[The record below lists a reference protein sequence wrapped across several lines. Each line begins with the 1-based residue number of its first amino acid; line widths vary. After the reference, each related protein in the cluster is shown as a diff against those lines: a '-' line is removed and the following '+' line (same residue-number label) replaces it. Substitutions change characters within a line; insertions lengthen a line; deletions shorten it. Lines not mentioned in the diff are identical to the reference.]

1 MVTLMETTG
10 PNAQQI
16 EYWNETAGPRWVAMQ
31 NALDAQI
38 APFGHAAQERLAPAA
53 GERVLDV
60 GCGCGETSMELA
72 RRVGPGGS
80 VTGLDISAVMLA
92 RARDRAAEAGLG
104 NVTFVQADAQTHA
117 FPTPFDALFSRFGVM
132 FFADPT
138 AAFTNLGRALRSGGR
153 LGFVCWR
160 PLQQNP
166 WMLLPMMAAAQHLP
180 MPPPPA
186 PDAPGPFAFADDAR
200 VRGILEGAGFRDVAF
215 EPLDRTV
222 VIGGPGASV
231 DQAVEFMSQMGPAAA
246 AFKDATPAARTA
258 AAAAIRETF
267 LPHQGDDGVRMGASV
282 WIVTARRP

>member
-1 MVTLMETTG
+1 METTG

-38 APFGHAAQERLAPAA
+38 APFGHAAQERLAPAS
-53 GERVLDV
+53 GEHVLDV
-60 GCGCGETSMELA
+60 GCGCGETSLELA
-72 RRVGPGGS
+72 RRVGPGGG

-104 NVTFVQADAQTHA
+104 NVTFVLADAQTHT
-117 FPTPFDALFSRFGVM
+117 FPTSFDALFSRFGVM

-138 AAFTNLGRALRSGGR
+138 AAFANLGRALGSGGR

-200 VRGILEGAGFRDVAF
+200 VRGILERAGFRDVAF
-215 EPLDRTV
+215 EPLERTV
-222 VIGGPGASV
+222 IIGGPGASV

-246 AFKDATPAARTA
+246 AFKDATPAARA
-258 AAAAIRETF
+258 AAAVAIRETF
-267 LPHQGDDGVRMGASV
+267 LPHQRDDGVRMGAAV